1 MDENEIICACM
12 GTTVRDIM
20 DAVEN
25 GAKTLEEVQA
35 ATQAGTVCGACLP
48 ELEALIEQLANK

>member
-12 GTTVRDIM
+12 GTT
-20 DAVEN
+20 
-25 GAKTLEEVQA
+25 EEVQA

-48 ELEALIEQLANK
+48 ELEALIEKLANK